1 MNNDFQQDL
10 NKTVKILAHRKL
22 TQRETADKT
31 GKKAGQF
38 MSISGKLFDIVE
50 SKDGATLLKI
60 ETDKPYP
67 ATVDTA
73 RIINYS
79 AE

>member
-1 MNNDFQQDL
+1 MNDFQADL

-22 TQRETADKT
+22 TQRENKE

-38 MSISGKLFDIVE
+38 MSVVGVLFDIIE

-60 ETDKPYP
+60 TTDKPYP
-67 ATVDTA
+67 STVDA
-73 RIINYS
+73 SRIINYS